1 MKSSRLFI
9 ALLTATALLHTAAA
23 SAAAIDMDDPR
34 RVIGK
39 ENNVRVDAQLIQDT
53 VSPGTPIGIVYQVQ
67 NQTSAPIALAANVAS
82 ASFDSDTGPITFSI
96 GAEIPPAGPMPR
108 MELIAPGETKVLR
121 AGSGGV
127 APARST
133 NPRFG
138 GQPRYV
144 RVKVSFLRD
153 VEPFATLIA
162 KQTAAGGAQFPDAL
176 FHRWFESQD
185 TIFMNAVPVRFSPRA
200 PGADASVGAMADAS
214 HRF

>member
-34 RVIGK
+34 RVVGK

-82 ASFDSDTGPITFSI
+82 ASFDSDTGTITFSI
-96 GAEIPPAGPMPR
+96 GAEI
-108 MELIAPGETKVLR
+108 
-121 AGSGGV
+121 
-127 APARST
+127 
-133 NPRFG
+133 
-138 GQPRYV
+138 
-144 RVKVSFLRD
+144 
-153 VEPFATLIA
+153 
-162 KQTAAGGAQFPDAL
+162 PDAL